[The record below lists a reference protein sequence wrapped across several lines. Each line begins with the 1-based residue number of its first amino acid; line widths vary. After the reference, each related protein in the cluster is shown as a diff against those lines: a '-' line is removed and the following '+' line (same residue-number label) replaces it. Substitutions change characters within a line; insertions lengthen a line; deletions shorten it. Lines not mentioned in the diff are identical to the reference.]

1 MAIDGSIIQFRDELN
16 GNATVYPLTCQSAVL
31 GEDSQPL
38 QTYITEYNV
47 SHHYT
52 NKVGTSQSNPN
63 YDSSVFTLSDAIKT
77 VPAEYQRGGLK
88 LSFNSVNGG
97 VESYTL
103 DSPVWSGNPNNWKR
117 FDAKN
122 FQEKLTELESKIE
135 GIPLV
140 NYSNTISSDTFVNIE
155 PSTQE
160 REVTVSLVADNP
172 SALKRIVF
180 LKGWSVLQAI
190 EGSQINYQYNWYRT
204 IIPAECDKIGLY
216 PNATINLELQ
226 LLSGAEI
233 PANINKLNKDV
244 DSIKESL
251 TLLDARVDKC
261 DITTIHKDLFVV
273 ENKYINHSGTIS
285 SLEGLCCTDFVPYV
299 PTEIKFKDLRYN
311 ANYISAIAFYDNNK
325 SFIKALYDFDA
336 SSEHTVQLEDI
347 PSNAAYIRMSSLMT
361 SEPEVRLYSFADTIK
376 AINDAK
382 SSSGVETKRGLLSEF
397 RASLV
402 GGNSMSMYVP
412 NIKNGKN
419 ISFCADVQAFGSIDI
434 RYGNDYAYYRKGSIR
449 IDSNDLIVY
458 SPNSVQDVELVRVAH
473 GLTISSFLYVQ
484 IKGDVG
490 GLATISISSSNGTY
504 IKELS
509 KGSFYGCVGDIV
521 VSSNGSTLSNCIL
534 CYGSPDLQEETW
546 LYGDSYLDYWTI
558 PAIEAGHNHFLND
571 GHSGRKTEDALVSFK
586 KELEMH
592 TPPKRV
598 LWCMGMNNFDTDTEI
613 NAAYKSATDEMISIC
628 DSLGIEVILC
638 TIPNCWNYNAQG
650 SSVRHTFKNQ
660 YVKDSGKRFVDVAH
674 ALGADRGVDV
684 DWFEGLRQTND
695 IHPSSLGAKILMQY
709 IVSQVPEL

>member
-1 MAIDGSIIQFRDELN
+1 MANYQLLKADIDAKVYENAYREITGENLNYVLNAMVTTLGAGYQFAGVATKDTNPEVSDAKVFYIAN
-16 GNATVYPLTCQSAVL
+16 GKGT
-31 GEDSQPL
+31 
-38 QTYITEYNV
+38 
-47 SHHYT
+47 YT
-52 NKVGTSQSNPN
+52 NFGGINVTEDDVVVLYWDTAWHKVSTGIASQ
-63 YDSSVFTLSDAIKT
+63 A
-77 VPAEYQRGGLK
+77 K
-88 LSFNSVNGG
+88 LS
-97 VESYTL
+97 
-103 DSPVWSGNPNNWKR
+103 
-117 FDAKN
+117 
-122 FQEKLTELESKIE
+122 ELESKIE

-140 NYSNTISSDTFVNIE
+140 NYSNTISSNTFVNIE

-160 REVTVSLVADNP
+160 REVTVSLVADNS
-172 SALKRIVF
+172 SALTRIVF
-180 LKGWSVLQAI
+180 LKGWSPLQYI
-190 EGSQINYQYNWYRT
+190 QGSQIDYQYNGYRT

-226 LLSGAEI
+226 LLLGAEI

-285 SLEGLCCTDFVPYV
+285 SSEGLCCTDFLPYI

-325 SFIKALYDFDA
+325 SFIKALYDFDE
-336 SSEHTVQLEDI
+336 SSEHTVQLVQLEDI
-347 PSNAAYIRMSSLMT
+347 PSNAAYIRMSSSMT
-361 SEPEVRLYSFADTIK
+361 FEPEVSLYSFSKVVEEVNSLRYIGFVPPSKNGMIK
-376 AINDAK
+376 AD
-382 SSSGVETKRGLLSEF
+382 S
-397 RASLV
+397 ASLNN
-402 GGNSMSMYVP
+402 GENMSMYVP

-419 ISFCADVQAFGSIDI
+419 ISFCADVQAFESIDI

-473 GLTISSFLYVQ
+473 GLTVSSFLYVQ

-490 GLATISISSSNGTY
+490 GLATISISSSDGVF

-546 LYGDSYLDYWTI
+546 VYGDSYLDYWTV
-558 PAIEAGHNHFLND
+558 PAIDAGHNHFLND
-571 GHSGRKTEDALVSFK
+571 GHSGRRTEEALVSFK

-638 TIPNCWNYNAQG
+638 TIPNCWNYNTQG

-660 YVKDSGKRFVDVAH
+660 YIKDSGKRYVDVAH

-684 DWFEGLRQTND
+684 DWFEGLRQAND

>member
-1 MAIDGSIIQFRDELN
+1 MANYETLKAAIQSVVKTN
-16 GNATVYPLTCQSAVL
+16 GNNEITGALLQQSLLAMINSLGSGYQFVDVATTATKPGTPDQKVFYIAN
-31 GEDSQPL
+31 GKG
-38 QTYITEYNV
+38 TYTNFGGISITEDEVVILYYDTDWHKV
-47 SHHYT
+47 ST
-52 NKVGTSQSNPN
+52 GIASQ
-63 YDSSVFTLSDAIKT
+63 A
-77 VPAEYQRGGLK
+77 K
-88 LSFNSVNGG
+88 LS
-97 VESYTL
+97 
-103 DSPVWSGNPNNWKR
+103 
-117 FDAKN
+117 
-122 FQEKLTELESKIE
+122 ELESKVI
-135 GIPLV
+135 GSYLV
-140 NYSNTISSDTFVNIE
+140 DYSNTISSNTFVNIE

-160 REVTVSLVADNP
+160 REVTISFVTDNP
-172 SALKRIVF
+172 SALTRIVF
-180 LKGWSVLQAI
+180 LKGWSPLQYI
-190 EGSQINYQYNWYRT
+190 QGSEIDYQYNGYRT

-226 LLSGAEI
+226 LLSVAEI

-251 TLLDARVDKC
+251 TLLDERVDKC

-273 ENKYINHSGTIS
+273 ENKYINHSGIIS
-285 SLEGLCCTDFVPYV
+285 SSEGLCCTDFLPYI

-325 SFIKALYDFDA
+325 SFIKALYDFDE

-347 PSNAAYIRMSSLMT
+347 PSNAAYIRMSSAMILN
-361 SEPEVRLYSFADTIK
+361 PEVSLYSFSKVVEEVNSLRYIGFVPPSKNGMIK
-376 AINDAK
+376 AE
-382 SSSGVETKRGLLSEF
+382 S
-397 RASLV
+397 ASLNN
-402 GGNSMSMYVP
+402 GENMSMYVP

-434 RYGNDYAYYRKGSIR
+434 RYGDDYAYYRKGSIR

-490 GLATISISSSNGTY
+490 GLATISISSSNGIF

-521 VSSNGSTLSNCIL
+521 VSSNGSTLSNCNL

-558 PAIEAGHNHFLND
+558 PAIDAGHNHFLND

-638 TIPNCWNYNAQG
+638 TIPNCWNYNTQG

-660 YVKDSGKRFVDVAH
+660 YIKDSGRRFVDVAH
-674 ALGADRGVDV
+674 ALGADRGMDV

-695 IHPSSLGAKILMQY
+695 IHPSSVGAKILGQY